1 MMSLPPFPY
10 RMTVRQ
16 SRFRTA
22 VVPISPLHSREHH
35 AGSVE
40 YSLYS
45 GGIGMKKLYYKL
57 LCLGNW
63 GLSLYLLLIS
73 FHSAAPL
80 LGVSALEHILSSIS
94 WYLLILLILLGV
106 PALYCWY
113 KLRSSR
119 SDDIPPEYVKR
130 SQQLLKI
137 VIILALV
144 SAFAIFLLRIKAGI

>member
-1 MMSLPPFPY
+1 MSWKLG
-10 RMTVRQ
+10 
-16 SRFRTA
+16 SE
-22 VVPISPLHSREHH
+22 PLFTSDF
-35 AGSVE
+35 
-40 YSLYS
+40 
-45 GGIGMKKLYYKL
+45 
-57 LCLGNW
+57 
-63 GLSLYLLLIS
+63 LSLCGSPAWSERIRAYS
-73 FHSAAPL
+73 FLH
-80 LGVSALEHILSSIS
+80 
-94 WYLLILLILLGV
+94 LLILLILLGV

>member
-1 MMSLPPFPY
+1 
-10 RMTVRQ
+10 
-16 SRFRTA
+16 
-22 VVPISPLHSREHH
+22 
-35 AGSVE
+35 
-40 YSLYS
+40 
-45 GGIGMKKLYYKL
+45 MKKLYYKL

-80 LGVSALEHILSSIS
+80 LGASALEHILSPIS

>member
-1 MMSLPPFPY
+1 MRFTGGDIQLDLFATAGDVY
-10 RMTVRQ
+10 KRQ
-16 SRFRTA
+16 
-22 VVPISPLHSREHH
+22 
-35 AGSVE
+35 
-40 YSLYS
+40 
-45 GGIGMKKLYYKL
+45 
-57 LCLGNW
+57 
-63 GLSLYLLLIS
+63 
-73 FHSAAPL
+73 PL
-80 LGVSALEHILSSIS
+80 LGASALEHILSSIS